1 MSAGFVQSLAD
12 ICCILVMP
20 ATGCFFPTPTEN
32 LPHNMLFW
40 SLLATVTASLIG
52 SYGGYRPQA
61 MARHNQSAQ
70 RAAVCYIATST
81 AMLAV
86 AFLMGHAEAVS
97 RFWTLAA
104 VGVTPALLCGVRVLP
119 WMHRRPRAACH
130 AASGPVVICFNKS
143 PHGLDRAFAEQH
155 IGPEIAG
162 VLYLSARRKPGA
174 EGNWPLIPDIKTLM
188 ETIRANTVQDIIF
201 IYQPELEFIAGAAR
215 KELLADLLAYPAR
228 IWLAFD
234 LAPQLPNMLA
244 SKSGSYRLVPIVTD
258 HLVTSLNL
266 TKRLF
271 DIVVSFLLLVLSLPL
286 LLVIALL
293 VRASGP
299 GPVIFRQIRT
309 GAQGKKFA
317 VLKFRTMRHGTD
329 NAFAQAVEGDRRVT
343 PVGRI
348 LRRRSLDELLQL
360 FNVFKGDMSLVG
372 PRPHAPETQVD
383 GMSFEDAVKLYRLR
397 YRVKPGITGLAQ
409 IRGHRGETARLASL
423 EQRLSSDL
431 EYIETWSL
439 WLDIVILVRTLPVL
453 LQPENAY

>member
-1 MSAGFVQSLAD
+1 
-12 ICCILVMP
+12 
-20 ATGCFFPTPTEN
+20 
-32 LPHNMLFW
+32 MLFW

-61 MARHNQSAQ
+61 LARHNQSAQ
-70 RAAVCYIATST
+70 RAAVCYIAAST

-86 AFLMGHAEAVS
+86 AYLMGHEAAVS
-97 RFWTLAA
+97 RFWTIAA
-104 VGVTPALLCGVRVLP
+104 VGVTPALLCGVRMAP
-119 WMHRRPRAACH
+119 WMRSRPRAASH
-130 AASGPVVICFNKS
+130 AAAGPVVICFNKS

-162 VLYLSARRKPGA
+162 VLYLSSRRKPGA

-244 SKSGSYRLVPIVTD
+244 SKSGNYRLVPIVTD

-271 DIVVSFLLLVLSLPL
+271 DIVVSFLLLVLSFPMLA
-286 LLVIALL
+286 VIALL

-329 NAFAQAVEGDRRVT
+329 NVFAQAVEGDRRVT
-343 PVGRI
+343 PVGRF

-360 FNVFKGDMSLVG
+360 YNVLKGDMSLVG
-372 PRPHAPETQVD
+372 PRPHLHTARAA
-383 GMSFEDAVKLYRLR
+383 GKLYFEAANEYAARH
-397 YRVKPGITGLAQ
+397 RVKPGITGWAQ
-409 IRGHRGETARLASL
+409 VHGWRGPTETI
-423 EQRLSSDL
+423 EQIERRVEHDIY
-431 EYIETWSL
+431 YIENWSL
-439 WLDIVILVRTLPVL
+439 MLDFIILVKTILYGFHGK
-453 LQPENAY
+453 NAF